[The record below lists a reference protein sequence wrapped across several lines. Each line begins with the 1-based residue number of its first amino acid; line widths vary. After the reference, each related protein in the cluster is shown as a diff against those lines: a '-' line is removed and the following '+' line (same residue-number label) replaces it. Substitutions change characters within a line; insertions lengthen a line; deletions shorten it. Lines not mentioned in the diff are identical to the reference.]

1 MKYILWL
8 DELTKDSGNLAGG
21 KGANLGEL
29 ISIGMPVPEGFA
41 VTTKAFDSFI
51 ELNRIK
57 EKIQQLIDSCDV
69 EDTQKLLET
78 SKRIKELIIN
88 SEYPLSIKREI
99 AQAYNELSYSRDIKI
114 PKALALIS
122 AGREYAIVAVRSSAT
137 TEDLPTA
144 SFAGQQASFLNV
156 KGVTNLLD
164 SVKKCWASLYEPR
177 AIFYRAKQGFKHS
190 SISVI
195 VQRMVN
201 ADKAGVVF
209 TVNPSTNENVVIIE
223 ASWGLGET
231 LVLGEVQ
238 PDSYVVS
245 KDGKIIEKKIGR
257 KEVMRVRDPAS
268 DKTVELKV
276 TKDKIDKQVLTDEEI
291 LRLADYAI
299 KIEKHYQIPQDI
311 EFAIERRKI
320 YIVQTRAVTTKGRV
334 EKIKIKEE
342 PILKGLGVSPGVVSG
357 VVRIVTHGLKDIS
370 KVQQGDILVTTMT
383 SPDLVPVMSKSAAI
397 ITDSGGVTCHA
408 AIVSREMGI
417 PAVVGTH
424 TATQTL
430 KDGQLVTVDAYN
442 GLIYSGK
449 VEIKRPVKAVI
460 PKKLVKTKT
469 AVKVNVAFPKVPE
482 NIPKISD
489 GVGLLRIEHM
499 IIKSGIHPA
508 KLIREGKKGG
518 YVKILLNGI
527 RPISKAFHP
536 KPVWVRTLD
545 ARSDEFRNLKGGG
558 EEAAE
563 DNPMLG
569 WHGIRRSLDEP
580 ELLKAEFE
588 AIKKLYREGLDNLHV
603 MLPFVISVEEFKKS
617 REIAK
622 EVGLPKKCKLGIM
635 VETPAAALTI
645 EDFCKE
651 GIGFASI
658 GSNDLTQT
666 TLGVDRNNANIS
678 KIFDEGHPAVLNL
691 MKTVVK
697 TCNKYRVESSICG
710 EAPSNRPEIVK
721 FLVKCGITSIS
732 VNIDA
737 VQKVKELVNSVEKEI
752 AKRSG

>member
-1 MKYILWL
+1 MDYIIWL
-8 DELTKDSGNLAGG
+8 DELTKDSGSVAGG

-29 ISIGMPVPEGFA
+29 VSIGMPVPEGFA

-88 SEYPLSIKREI
+88 SEYPPSIKRAI
-99 AQAYNELSYSRDIKI
+99 KLAYNELSYSRDIKI
-114 PKALALIS
+114 PEALAIIS
-122 AGREYAIVAVRSSAT
+122 VGREYAIVAVRSSAT

-144 SFAGQQASFLNV
+144 SFAGQMASFLNV
-156 KGVTNLLD
+156 KGVTNLLN

-177 AIFYRAKQGFKHS
+177 AIFYRAKQGFKHA

-201 ADKAGVVF
+201 ADKAGVMF

-238 PDSYVVS
+238 PDSYTVS
-245 KDGKIIEKKIGR
+245 KDGKLIEKRIGK
-257 KEVMRVRDPAS
+257 KEVMRVRDRAS
-268 DKTVELKV
+268 DKTVELNV
-276 TKDKIDKQVLTDEEI
+276 PKDKIKEQVLTDEEI
-291 LRLADYAI
+291 LGLAKYGI
-299 KIEKHYQIPQDI
+299 KIEEHYKMPQDI
-311 EFAIERRKI
+311 EFAIEKGKI
-320 YIVQTRAVTTKGRV
+320 YIVQTRAVTTKG
-334 EKIKIKEE
+334 KIEEVKIKEN
-342 PILKGLGVSPGVVSG
+342 PILKGLGVSPGIATG
-357 VVRIVTHGLKDIS
+357 VVRIVRGLEGIT
-370 KVQQGDILVTTMT
+370 KVQKGDILVTTMT
-383 SPDLVPVMSKSAAI
+383 SPDLVPTMSKSSAI

-424 TATQTL
+424 TATKVL
-430 KDGQLVTVDAYN
+430 KDGQSVTVDAYN
-442 GLIYSGK
+442 GLIYPGK
-449 VEIKRPVKAVI
+449 VEIGKPVKVI
-460 PKKLVKTKT
+460 VPKTLVKTKT
-469 AVKVNVAFPKVPE
+469 AVKVNIAFPKIPTH
-482 NIPKISD
+482 IPKISD

-508 KLIREGKKGG
+508 KLIREKKKEE
-518 YVKILLNGI
+518 YVKILMNGI
-527 RPISKAFHP
+527 RPIAKAFHP

-545 ARSDEFRNLKGGG
+545 ARSDEFRNLKGGK

-588 AIKKLYREGLDNLHV
+588 AINLLYKEGLDNLHV
-603 MLPFVISVEEFKKS
+603 MFPFVISVKEFKKS
-617 REIAK
+617 KEIAK
-622 EVGLPKKCKLGIM
+622 QVGLPKKCKLGIM

-666 TLGVDRNNANIS
+666 TLGVDRNNENIS
-678 KIFDEGHPAVLNL
+678 KIFDEGHPAMLEL
-691 MKTVVK
+691 MKMVAK
-697 TCNKYRVESSICG
+697 TCNKYNIESSICG

-721 FLVKCGITSIS
+721 FLVKSGISSLS

-737 VQKVKELVNSVEKEI
+737 VQKVKEIVSEIEK
-752 AKRSG
+752 KT